1 MAILVGDINMLFR
14 RFIFGV
20 LMRAAQNPAVQKKA
34 GEVAGKALKQA
45 RPSLLRASR
54 RAGELTRKAKQKML
68 DEKNRAEK
76 NK

>member
-1 MAILVGDINMLFR
+1 MLFR
-14 RFIFGV
+14 RFIFGM
-20 LMRAAQNPAVQKKA
+20 LMRVAQDPAVQKKA

-68 DEKNRAEK
+68 DEKNSAEE
-76 NK
+76 NN

>member
-1 MAILVGDINMLFR
+1 MLFR

-45 RPSLLRASR
+45 SPSLLRASR
-54 RAGELTRKAKQKML
+54 RAGELTRKVKQKML
-68 DEKNRAEK
+68 DETNQR
-76 NK
+76 

>member
-1 MAILVGDINMLFR
+1 VPILAGGINMLFR
-14 RFIFGV
+14 RFVFGV

-34 GEVAGKALKQA
+34 GEVAGEALRQA

-54 RAGELTRKAKQKML
+54 RAGELTRKAKQKMF
-68 DEKNRAEK
+68 

>member
-1 MAILVGDINMLFR
+1 MLFR
-14 RFIFGV
+14 RFIFGM
-20 LMRAAQNPAVQKKA
+20 LMRVAQDPAVQKKA

-68 DEKNRAEK
+68 DEKNQRRGK
-76 NK
+76 